1 MGMMPAIMWT
11 AMIILSVLFW
21 IGTLI
26 VVPLVIVWLPADY
39 LADEDRFPVR
49 ERIPSVWRY
58 PYLVVKNIFGVLF
71 IAAGLAMLV
80 LPGQGILTLALGLAL
95 INFPGKH
102 RLIQRIL
109 GQRRVLAAINR
120 LRARAKK
127 PPLEKPPTVA

>member
-1 MGMMPAIMWT
+1 MVT
-11 AMIILSVLFW
+11 ALVILSILFW

-26 VVPLVIVWLPADY
+26 VVPIVVVRLPADY
-39 LADEDRFPVR
+39 LTNEESASLRH
-49 ERIPSVWRY
+49 RIPPAWLY
-58 PYLVVKNIFGVLF
+58 PYLIVKNIFGVVF
-71 IAAGLAMLV
+71 ILAGLAMLV

-109 GQRRVLAAINR
+109 GQRRVLSAINR

-127 PPLEKPPTVA
+127 PPLEKPPTPA